1 MVGGGGGGTRR
12 GGVREGGAKSG
23 GAEEQ
28 NRNGETRL
36 NMQKSG
42 FYSREGMSTFKAT
55 DKLMLMTD
63 LYGSSKEAL
72 DCGTEC
78 QKENTH
84 T

>member
-1 MVGGGGGGTRR
+1 MGEGT
-12 GGVREGGAKSG
+12 GWGAQSG
-23 GAEEQ
+23 DAEEQ

-42 FYSREGMSTFKAT
+42 FHRREGMSIFKAT
-55 DKLMLMTD
+55 DTLMFMTD
-63 LYGSSKEAL
+63 LYRSSTEAL

-84 T
+84 I